1 MLAGNVATEDVVYLL
16 NGLGVRHGVD
26 MDKLLDVSQF
36 ICDALQ
42 KHNNSRAARALLA
55 ARANAS

>member
-16 NGLGVRHGVD
+16 TGLRIEHHVD
-26 MDKLLDVSQF
+26 MERLLAASKY

-42 KHNNSRAARALLA
+42 KPNRSHV
-55 ARANAS
+55 ANAMLGKRSE